1 MREEGGLLA
10 AVNRD
15 CLRTVLAALPATNT
29 VAGKMSPRHFVL
41 PLRDVRLLQY
51 GDLHELHVFRGGHLH
66 DIPHWGAPEVHD
78 VEELGAR
85 QVHDME
91 ETKLVNKK
99 GAISNH

>member
-1 MREEGGLLA
+1 M
-10 AVNRD
+10 
-15 CLRTVLAALPATNT
+15 
-29 VAGKMSPRHFVL
+29 
-41 PLRDVRLLQY
+41 
-51 GDLHELHVFRGGHLH
+51 H

>member
-1 MREEGGLLA
+1 M
-10 AVNRD
+10 
-15 CLRTVLAALPATNT
+15 
-29 VAGKMSPRHFVL
+29 
-41 PLRDVRLLQY
+41 
-51 GDLHELHVFRGGHLH
+51 H
-66 DIPHWGAPEVHD
+66 DIPHWGVPEVHD

>member
-1 MREEGGLLA
+1 MMPFLKFVKEMMGRQANLLWPGA
-10 AVNRD
+10 K
-15 CLRTVLAALPATNT
+15 NT
-29 VAGKMSPRHFVL
+29 LAGKMSPRHFVL

-51 GDLHELHVFRGGHLH
+51 GDLHEFHVFRGGHLH